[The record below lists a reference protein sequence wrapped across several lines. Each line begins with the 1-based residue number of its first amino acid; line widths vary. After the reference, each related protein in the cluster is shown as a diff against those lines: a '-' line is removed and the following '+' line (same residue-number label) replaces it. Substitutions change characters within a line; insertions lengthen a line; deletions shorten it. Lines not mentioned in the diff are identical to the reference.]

1 MTQLKSKARN
11 VSTDTFR
18 EETSMIPTLDDLLT
32 FARFTLKDLEKYKGM
47 ELTVAQIV
55 ARLQENADKLGLERE
70 KS

>member
-1 MTQLKSKARN
+1 
-11 VSTDTFR
+11 
-18 EETSMIPTLDDLLT
+18 MIPTLDDLLT